1 LLERSTHDLA
11 RYATASPSLAA
22 RRALFAALVSAT
34 IAGLLGLMTYALSA
48 GGFGLLDAV
57 VLFCFAVTLPWTV
70 IGFWNA
76 VIGFLIMR
84 FSRDAAEAVTPV
96 AARIRG
102 DEPIT
107 ASTAILVCIRNE
119 APARVIRNIEPMIA
133 DLVAAGVADR
143 FHVYVLSDT
152 SKQDIAALEET
163 QFGALAERWRGRIPL
178 TYRRREK
185 NTGFKAGNIRDFCE
199 RWGEG
204 HDLAVVLDTDS
215 LMPAAAILRLV
226 RIMQAEPRLGILQ
239 SLVIGLPSTSA
250 FARLFQFGM
259 RLSMRSYT
267 IGSAWWQGDCGP
279 FWGHNAVI
287 RLAPFI
293 AHCRLP
299 VLSTAGPFGGHVLS
313 HDQIEATLMRRAGYE
328 VRVLAEEDLGWE
340 ENPPTLVEFIR
351 RDLRWCQ
358 GNMQYWGFLALR
370 GLKPVSRYQLA
381 FAILMFLGSPA
392 WIGLLVFGT
401 LGTALATEPADV
413 VHLSA
418 GLWLLALVYLMWFA
432 PVFATA
438 LDVLLRPDERQAFGG
453 APLFLANV
461 VISTLFNLLLVPIMW
476 FGHTLFLMGLLLG
489 RGIGWIGQVR
499 DDHRVPWTL
508 AAGNFWPHTLLGWAA
523 IIVLAVTHPW
533 AIPVAL
539 LVAGGLALS
548 IPLAVLTALPAA
560 GVLFARIGIGR
571 LPEETAPPPMLRA
584 LALPAV
590 VAAAPKPR
598 PA

>member
-1 LLERSTHDLA
+1 LLQRSTHDLSCDT
-11 RYATASPSLAA
+11 TASPPLTV
-22 RRALFAALVSAT
+22 RRVLFAALVSIT
-34 IAGLLGLMTYALSA
+34 ILGLLGLMAYALSA
-48 GGFGLLDAV
+48 SGFGVLDALI
-57 VLFCFAVTLPWTV
+57 LFCFAVTLPWTV

-84 FSRDAAEAVTPV
+84 FARQAAAFVTPV
-96 AARIRG
+96 GARVRG
-102 DEPIT
+102 DEPI
-107 ASTAILVCIRNE
+107 AESTAILMCIRNE
-119 APARVIRNIEPMIA
+119 PPGRVIRNLEPMMA

-152 SKQDIAALEET
+152 GDPDIAASEET
-163 QFGALAERWRGRIPL
+163 QFAALAERWRGRMGL
-178 TYRRREK
+178 TYRRRER

-199 RWGEG
+199 RWGSV
-204 HDLAVVLDTDS
+204 HTLAVVLDTDS
-215 LMPAAAILRLV
+215 LMPAEAILRLV
-226 RIMQAEPRLGILQ
+226 RIMQAEPKLGILQ

-267 IGSAWWQGDCGP
+267 LGSAWWQGDCGP
-279 FWGHNAVI
+279 YWGHNAVI

-299 VLSTAGPFGGHVLS
+299 ELPGRSGGHVLS

-358 GNMQYWGFLALR
+358 GNMQYWRFLTLP

-392 WIGLLVFGT
+392 WIGLLLFGT
-401 LGTALATEPADV
+401 LGTAFAAKPTDV
-413 VHLSA
+413 LNVTA
-418 GLWLLALVYLMWFA
+418 GLWTVVVVYLMWFA

-438 LDVLLRPDERQAFGG
+438 LEVLLRTNERRAFGG
-453 APLFLANV
+453 APLFITNIA
-461 VISTLFNLLLVPIMW
+461 IATLFNLLLVPIMW
-476 FGHTLFLMGLLLG
+476 FGHTMFLVGLLFG
-489 RGIGWIGQVR
+489 RSIGWIGQVR

-508 AAGNFWPHTLLGWAA
+508 AAKNFWPHTLLGWAV
-523 IIVLAVTHPW
+523 IVLLAATHPW
-533 AIPVAL
+533 AIPAAL

-548 IPLAVLTALPAA
+548 IPLAVLTASPAA
-560 GVLFARIGIGR
+560 GRLFTRIGIGR
-571 LPEETAPPPMLRA
+571 LPEETAPPPLLQK

-590 VAAAPKPR
+590 VLASAHS
-598 PA
+598 PAV

>member
-1 LLERSTHDLA
+1 LLQRSTHDLA
-11 RYATASPSLAA
+11 CHTTASPSLTA
-22 RRALFAALVSAT
+22 RRALFAALVSIT
-34 IAGLLGLMTYALSA
+34 IIGLLGLMAYALSA
-48 GGFGLLDAV
+48 GGFGLLDALI
-57 VLFCFAVTLPWTV
+57 LFCFAITLPWTV

-76 VIGFLIMR
+76 VIGFVIMR
-84 FSRDAAEAVTPV
+84 LARDAAEAVTPI
-96 AARIRG
+96 ASRIGG

-107 ASTAILVCIRNE
+107 ASTAILMCIRNE
-119 APARVIRNIEPMIA
+119 PPARVIRNIEPMMA

-152 SKQDIAALEET
+152 GDEDIATLEAV

-199 RWGEG
+199 RWGDAYE
-204 HDLAVVLDTDS
+204 LAVVLDTDS

-279 FWGHNAVI
+279 YWGHNAVI

-299 VLSTAGPFGGHVLS
+299 TLSTAGPFGGHVLS
-313 HDQIEATLMRRAGYE
+313 HDQVEATLMRRAGYE

-358 GNMQYWGFLALR
+358 GNMQYWSFLTLP
-370 GLKPVSRYQLA
+370 GLKPVSRYQLV

-401 LGTALATEPADV
+401 LGTALSINPAAV

-418 GLWLLALVYLMWFA
+418 GFWTLILVYLMWFA

-438 LDVLLRPDERQAFGG
+438 LEVLLRPDQRRAFGG
-453 APLFLANV
+453 ALLFIANI
-461 VISTLFNLLLVPIMW
+461 VIATLFNLLLVPIMW
-476 FGHTLFLMGLLLG
+476 FGHTMFLVGLLFG
-489 RGIGWIGQVR
+489 RSIGWIGQVR
-499 DDHRVPWTL
+499 DDHRVPWPL
-508 AAGNFWPHTLLGWAA
+508 AARNFWPHTLLGWAA
-523 IIVLAVTHPW
+523 ILALAATHPW
-533 AIPVAL
+533 AITVAL

-548 IPLAVLTALPAA
+548 IPLAVFTASPSV
-560 GVLFARIGIGR
+560 GNFFARIGIGR
-571 LPEETAPPPMLRA
+571 LPEETAPPPMLSA
-584 LALPAV
+584 LAIPAV
-590 VAAAPKPR
+590 IAAAKPR
-598 PA
+598 AA

>member
-1 LLERSTHDLA
+1 LLQRSTHDLA
-11 RYATASPSLAA
+11 CDTTASPSLTA
-22 RRALFAALVSAT
+22 RRALFAALVSVT
-34 IAGLLGLMTYALSA
+34 IVGLLALMAHALSA
-48 GGFGLLDAV
+48 GGFGLLDALI
-57 VLFCFAVTLPWTV
+57 LFCFAVTLPWTV

-76 VIGFLIMR
+76 VIGFLILR
-84 FSRDAAEAVTPV
+84 FSRNPAEAVTPV

-107 ASTAILVCIRNE
+107 AATAILMCIRNE
-119 APARVIRNIEPMIA
+119 PPGRVIRNIEPMMA

-152 SKQDIAALEET
+152 GDRDLAALEAA
-163 QFGALAERWRGRIPL
+163 QFGALAERWRGRIRV
-178 TYRRREK
+178 TYRRRET

-199 RWGEG
+199 RWGDQHE
-204 HDLAVVLDTDS
+204 LAVVLDTDS
-215 LMPAAAILRLV
+215 LMPAAGILRLV

-279 FWGHNAVI
+279 YWGHNAVI
-287 RLAPFI
+287 RLPPFI

-299 VLSTAGPFGGHVLS
+299 KLSGRFGGHVLS

-358 GNMQYWGFLALR
+358 GNMQYWSFLTLP

-401 LGTALATEPADV
+401 LGTALSSTPADV
-413 VHLSA
+413 IHMSA
-418 GLWLLALVYLMWFA
+418 GLWMLVLVYLMWFA

-438 LDVLLRPDERQAFGG
+438 LDVLLRPDERRAFGG
-453 APLFLANV
+453 AALFLAN
-461 VISTLFNLLLVPIMW
+461 IAIATLFNLLLVPIMW
-476 FGHTLFLMGLLLG
+476 FGHTMFLIGLLFG
-489 RGIGWIGQVR
+489 QRIGWIGQVR
-499 DDHRVPWTL
+499 DDHRVPWAL
-508 AAGNFWPHTLLGWAA
+508 AAKNFWPHTLLGWAA
-523 IIVLAVTHPW
+523 ILALAATHPL

-548 IPLAVLTALPAA
+548 IPLAVFTALPAV
-560 GVLFARIGIGR
+560 GNLFARIGIGR
-571 LPEETAPPPMLRA
+571 LPEETAPPPLLRQ
-584 LALPAV
+584 LAIPAV
-590 VAAAPKPR
+590 VLAGQTS
-598 PA
+598 PAV

>member
-1 LLERSTHDLA
+1 MLERPTHELA
-11 RYATASPSLAA
+11 CYTTARPSPAA
-22 RRALFAALVSAT
+22 RRALFAALVSIT
-34 IAGLLGLMTYALSA
+34 IVALLGLMAYALSA
-48 GGFGLLDAV
+48 GGFDLLDALI
-57 VLFCFAVTLPWTV
+57 LFCFAVTLPWTV

-76 VIGFLIMR
+76 VIGFFIMR
-84 FSRDAAEAVTPV
+84 LSRDAAQAVTPV

-107 ASTAILVCIRNE
+107 ASTAVLMCIRNE
-119 APARVIRNIEPMIA
+119 PPARVIRNIEPMMA
-133 DLVAAGVADR
+133 DLVAASVADR

-152 SKQDIAALEET
+152 SHQDIAALEEAE
-163 QFGALAERWRGRIPL
+163 FGALAERWRGRIRL

-185 NTGFKAGNIRDFCE
+185 NTGFKAGNIRDFCD
-199 RWGEG
+199 RWGDR

-226 RIMQAEPRLGILQ
+226 RIMQVEPQLGILQ

-279 FWGHNAVI
+279 YWGHNAVI

-299 VLSTAGPFGGHVLS
+299 MLSAAGPFGGHVLS
-313 HDQIEATLMRRAGYE
+313 HDQVEATLMRRSGYE

-358 GNMQYWGFLALR
+358 GNMQYWSFLGLP

-401 LGTALATEPADV
+401 LATALSTEPADV
-413 VHLSA
+413 IHLSA
-418 GLWLLALVYLMWFA
+418 GLWALVLVYLMWFA

-438 LDVLLRPDERQAFGG
+438 LEVLLRPDERRAFGG
-453 APLFLANV
+453 APLFLANI
-461 VISTLFNLLLVPIMW
+461 VIATLFNLLLVPIMW
-476 FGHTLFLMGLLLG
+476 FGHTMFLVGLLFG
-489 RGIGWIGQVR
+489 RSIGWIGQVR
-499 DDHRVPWTL
+499 DDHRLPWTL
-508 AAGNFWPHTLLGWAA
+508 AARNFWPHTLLGWAA
-523 IIVLAVTHPW
+523 ILALAASHPW

-539 LVAGGLALS
+539 LVAGGLAFS
-548 IPLAVLTALPAA
+548 IPLAVLTASPAV
-560 GVLFARIGIGR
+560 GNLFARIGIGR
-571 LPEETAPPPMLRA
+571 LPEETAPPAMLRDLAIPAVA
-584 LALPAV
+584 LASPKSPAV
-590 VAAAPKPR
+590 
-598 PA
+598 